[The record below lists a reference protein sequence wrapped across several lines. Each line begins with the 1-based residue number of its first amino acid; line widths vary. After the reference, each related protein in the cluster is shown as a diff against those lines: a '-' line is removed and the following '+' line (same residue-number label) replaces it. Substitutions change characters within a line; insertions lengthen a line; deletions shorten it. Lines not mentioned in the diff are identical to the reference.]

1 MQDLEGR
8 GVGGC
13 TLLETLQVA
22 EVFCMAPALVT
33 NFECVKRERM
43 ANHFADVNCNRCG
56 VALAMATVEA
66 SF

>member
-1 MQDLEGR
+1 M
-8 GVGGC
+8 
-13 TLLETLQVA
+13 LETLQVA

>member
-1 MQDLEGR
+1 M
-8 GVGGC
+8 
-13 TLLETLQVA
+13 LETLQVA

-43 ANHFADVNCNRCG
+43 ANHFAGVNCNRCG